1 MKKIT
6 ALFLLI
12 MCFCAAQAQ
21 NNPQHGWHTYCTNE
35 FNNAIG
41 GPVPFTIATCYPP
54 DMAINYAG
62 TAITKVAMYS
72 DTLYNAVGGIY
83 TCSIYVGGDSPY
95 DGILAS
101 TITVDVP
108 QSLGDWA
115 EFDLDTPVWVTGN
128 LPIWVVWETVQQLTA
143 WPMGVCEGNDPSGD
157 GHWIWGGHQWEHSN
171 YGDWTVKT
179 YFSWDEPQPQVPD
192 VYFTGNNNGIGK
204 IWKNDMLVQS
214 ISDTVLVDLT
224 SLQVAPDGT
233 VYSAGYSHD
242 STYDFL
248 HGRIWLNDSILFN
261 ADDNTAINQLV
272 LNGNQW
278 TAAGFG
284 ENIWEGVDGLVWQDG
299 EVLYAYGDSISNNQ
313 IVALAIDTLT
323 GDIYTGGVTGESN
336 PLAAVWKNDTLLWS
350 AEWLSEVRDIAFDGT
365 DLYAAGSLYFEGIR
379 ATLWQN
385 DSIIFQISADDSE
398 FSAIALYDGSFYL
411 GGYKDD
417 TLFVWQDGEVL
428 YSHPFA
434 EYSSINAMVVNEF
447 GVYYAGQIDGMATVW
462 KDGEVLYQPEGCDN
476 ITSLAVLPPEPT
488 PEYTI
493 TLESADPDWGS
504 VVGGGTY
511 PEGSSVPL
519 YAFPNIGCEFLGW
532 NDSVTDNPRN
542 IIVTQDSTFVAS
554 FGRIEYTIGVQ
565 SENPEW
571 GSVSGGGTFY
581 YGDTT
586 EIAATPFYGYIFS
599 RWTDSNTDNP
609 RTVVVTGNRVYRAIF
624 KKQSFTIIT
633 VVNPENA
640 GHVSGGGTYDYG
652 DIITLTAHNN
662 PGYVFSQWEDGVTD
676 NPREILVEG
685 NAVYKALFNIL
696 QYEITT
702 DVNPAEGGTVTGG
715 GIYDYGS
722 TATLTAIPNEGY
734 VFLFWNDYSGA
745 NPRYI
750 TVTGNATYTATF
762 MQSGTPTYTV
772 TVLSNNVLLGSVTGG
787 GEYPQGTTIEIS
799 AIPSAVATFTGWD
812 DGNTDNPRQVVVDHD
827 MTFTALFEIAQ
838 ETYEIDVVSGDPLLG
853 RVYGGGTFAANT
865 TITIGAT
872 PYAGNYFTGWQDGNT
887 DNPREILVIGNA
899 TYTAHFAQEPVQTYT
914 LTVQYDAEQGY
925 VIGGGN
931 YVAGSTATLAAIAND
946 GYNFVK
952 WGDDNTDNPRE
963 ILIDRDITLAAF
975 FNFTDVEEHCGTS
988 FNLYPSPANDNI
1000 RIEGL
1005 EGTAEICIYSATG
1018 VCVKRLTVN
1027 DNDEISVI
1035 DLPAGLY
1042 LVRINGRQTVKFVKR

>member
-1 MKKIT
+1 
-6 ALFLLI
+6 

-72 DTLYNAVGGIY
+72 DTLYNVVGGIY

-101 TITVDVP
+101 TTTVDVP

-128 LPIWVVWETVQQLTA
+128 LSIWVVWETVQQLTA

-192 VYFTGNNNGIGK
+192 VYFTGNNN
-204 IWKNDMLVQS
+204 IWKNDMLFQS

-224 SLQVAPDGT
+224 SLQVAPDRT

-248 HGRIWLNDSILFN
+248 QGRIWLNDSIMFN
-261 ADDNTAINQLV
+261 AGNNNVINKLI
-272 LNGNQW
+272 LNGSQW

-336 PLAAVWKNDTLLWS
+336 PHAAVWKNDTLLWS
-350 AEWLSEVRDIAFDGT
+350 AEWLSEVHDIAFDGT
-365 DLYAAGSLYFEGIR
+365 DFYAAGSLYFEGIR

-398 FSAIALYDGSFYL
+398 FSAIALYNGSVYL

-428 YSHPFA
+428 YSHPFSD
-434 EYSSINAMVVNEF
+434 YSSINAMVVNEF

-493 TLESADPDWGS
+493 TLESANPDWAASSEVALILKAVRYPYMLSPTSAASSWAGTTASPTTRATLLSHKTAPSSPRLAGLNTPS
-504 VVGGGTY
+504 VSKAKT
-511 PEGSSVPL
+511 
-519 YAFPNIGCEFLGW
+519 PNGAA
-532 NDSVTDNPRN
+532 SAAVAPSTM
-542 IIVTQDSTFVAS
+542 VTQRRFRPLLSMVIYFRD
-554 FGRIEYTIGVQ
+554 GR
-565 SENPEW
+565 
-571 GSVSGGGTFY
+571 
-581 YGDTT
+581 
-586 EIAATPFYGYIFS
+586 
-599 RWTDSNTDNP
+599 
-609 RTVVVTGNRVYRAIF
+609 
-624 KKQSFTIIT
+624 
-633 VVNPENA
+633 
-640 GHVSGGGTYDYG
+640 
-652 DIITLTAHNN
+652 
-662 PGYVFSQWEDGVTD
+662 
-676 NPREILVEG
+676 
-685 NAVYKALFNIL
+685 
-696 QYEITT
+696 
-702 DVNPAEGGTVTGG
+702 
-715 GIYDYGS
+715 
-722 TATLTAIPNEGY
+722 TATQTIHAPWSSPEIVSIEP
-734 VFLFWNDYSGA
+734 S
-745 NPRYI
+745 
-750 TVTGNATYTATF
+750 
-762 MQSGTPTYTV
+762 SK
-772 TVLSNNVLLGSVTGG
+772 SSLL
-787 GEYPQGTTIEIS
+787 
-799 AIPSAVATFTGWD
+799 PSL
-812 DGNTDNPRQVVVDHD
+812 Q
-827 MTFTALFEIAQ
+827 
-838 ETYEIDVVSGDPLLG
+838 
-853 RVYGGGTFAANT
+853 
-865 TITIGAT
+865 
-872 PYAGNYFTGWQDGNT
+872 
-887 DNPREILVIGNA
+887 
-899 TYTAHFAQEPVQTYT
+899 
-914 LTVQYDAEQGY
+914 
-925 VIGGGN
+925 
-931 YVAGSTATLAAIAND
+931 
-946 GYNFVK
+946 
-952 WGDDNTDNPRE
+952 
-963 ILIDRDITLAAF
+963 
-975 FNFTDVEEHCGTS
+975 
-988 FNLYPSPANDNI
+988 
-1000 RIEGL
+1000 
-1005 EGTAEICIYSATG
+1005 
-1018 VCVKRLTVN
+1018 
-1027 DNDEISVI
+1027 
-1035 DLPAGLY
+1035 
-1042 LVRINGRQTVKFVKR
+1042 